1 MLWWWRF
8 VWRLPPW
15 YTPTTWPDYHIFK
28 VLSGRGCGGRGW
40 EGSIERWRTFITAL
54 DVTKG
59 EKKNI
64 YYRATG
70 LQNGEI
76 GKICQSMPSTTR
88 IYKHPWKEKLTEIQD
103 RLITTCQTW
112 FVSCLI
118 SKGDFYQF
126 IHLWD
131 RLIVYSRLVPQNIW
145 ASQGGISIKHWAFY
159 NWHPLVYNL
168 RINTMRICYLLIR
181 VLRMF
186 GVRVMVKRCESDDS
200 KMWEWWIS
208 FWRRKR
214 RGKAGPG

>member
-1 MLWWWRF
+1 MSKLIRIPVLWQQHSSNISNSGSF
-8 VWRLPPW
+8 AHLLLPPR
-15 YTPTTWPDYHIFK
+15 H
-28 VLSGRGCGGRGW
+28 
-40 EGSIERWRTFITAL
+40 
-54 DVTKG
+54 
-59 EKKNI
+59 
-64 YYRATG
+64 
-70 LQNGEI
+70 LQNISQSKKEI
-76 GKICQSMPSTTR
+76 
-88 IYKHPWKEKLTEIQD
+88 TEIQD

-214 RGKAGPG
+214 RGKARPGKAMA